1 MALRLAVISAQPLG
15 RFDRPW
21 GGPCHPKDK
30 SLRWAGLKSAY
41 GQQVGRIKLAQRLFS
56 LPDSEARYQQLRNE
70 MIQSYSIGE
79 AELKQLATARA
90 NRAKELMLLNQPNI
104 AERIIIGP
112 PKEVTAEQD
121 GIPLGVSL
129 GSKK

>member
-1 MALRLAVISAQPLG
+1 MKMEMAPTVIAVIGLLAS
-15 RFDRPW
+15 
-21 GGPCHPKDK
+21 GG
-30 SLRWAGLKSAY
+30 AA
-41 GQQVGRIKLAQRLFS
+41 LA
-56 LPDSEARYQQLRNE
+56 EAV
-70 MIQSYSIGE
+70 
-79 AELKQLATARA
+79 LATARA